1 MDFEE
6 LLTYCINNSFAIV
19 MCVYMIV
26 VNNKTV
32 KENTEAVQNMN
43 MLLET
48 MIERGLRNEQ

>member
-48 MIERGLRNEQ
+48 MVERGLRNE